1 MNIQIIAVGK
11 LKEEYLRGAQREYSK
26 RLSRFCK
33 LNIVEADEDFTL
45 EKEADRI
52 RKALTANSH
61 VIALAI
67 EGKV

>member
-33 LNIVEADEDFTL
+33 LRIIEVDEESTL
-45 EKEADRI
+45 EKRRTGSERFCQPA
-52 RKALTANSH
+52 AMS
-61 VIALAI
+61 
-67 EGKV
+67 